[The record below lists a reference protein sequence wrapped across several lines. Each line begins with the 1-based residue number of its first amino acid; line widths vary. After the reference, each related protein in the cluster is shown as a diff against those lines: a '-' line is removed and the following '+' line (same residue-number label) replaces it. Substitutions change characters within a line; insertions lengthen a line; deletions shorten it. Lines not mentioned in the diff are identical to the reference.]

1 MSGATHTPVPEFSRQ
16 FLGPNAIFN
25 EDGTVSFGPA
35 PVTLHSLAKESCWVA
50 WRLEDVPQRGPTKV
64 PYTSMSQKARA
75 GAPWWLTRP
84 DAEALF
90 AKMPKPLGMGGL
102 GIEFLDLDYGR
113 SIGGID
119 LDACRNPET
128 GDLEDWAAHVIEA
141 FGTYAEISPSKTGV
155 KVYFTFTTADWPL
168 LREAMGKGSKFGR
181 QFKRGGGKHPPAIEL
196 HLGNR
201 YFCVTQDIVAG
212 APAEFR
218 HVTTDTIINLITEVG
233 PAFAGKTKAKTTTK
247 APSKSRLDVVEGEAA
262 PDLQARIAAACA
274 GKAWFKKRWNGD
286 WTGISDTSRSGQ
298 AFSVL
303 AVLKRAGFT
312 KTDAFAAL
320 RLNTHTSEWMADKG
334 EANERREPGRMWDAI
349 EVKAPAGDWKSA
361 LAYDDKGNPIPNL
374 ANAAMA
380 LREAPELAGL

>member
-119 LDACRNPET
+119 LDACRDPDT
-128 GDLEDWAAHVIEA
+128 GEIADWAGDVIEA
-141 FGTYAEISPSKTGV
+141 FGTYAEVSPSGTGV
-155 KVYFTFTTADWPL
+155 KVYFTFTTADWPV
-168 LREAMGKGSKFGR
+168 LREAMGKGSNFGR

-201 YFCVTQDIVAG
+201 YFCVTGDTVAG

-218 HVTTDTIINLITEVG
+218 HVPTDTIINLITTTG
-233 PAFAGKTKAKTTTK
+233 PAFAGKAKAKAKTTTK
-247 APSKSRLDVVEGEAA
+247 PPSKSKLKAKEGEAPA
-262 PDLQARIAAACA
+262 DLQAVVCEAVERRLDGYFRHVSIWAGVHNPGRSEAGGVHLFRCA
-274 GKAWFKKRWNGD
+274 GRVAVEPTHIRMDDGQGRSERSPRAWPHVGCDRG
-286 WTGISDTSRSGQ
+286 
-298 AFSVL
+298 
-303 AVLKRAGFT
+303 
-312 KTDAFAAL
+312 
-320 RLNTHTSEWMADKG
+320 KG
-334 EANERREPGRMWDAI
+334 EAWAGSRIGRLEI
-349 EVKAPAGDWKSA
+349 RPS
-361 LAYDDKGNPIPNL
+361 L
-374 ANAAMA
+374 
-380 LREAPELAGL
+380 